1 MNDAGGGGLGIVL
14 ILFWLVTLVVWLW
27 GLIDAARRPDSAYQA
42 AGQNKVLWI
51 VLCVVLGALG
61 SLIYLLAIR
70 PKVAAASG
78 G

>member
-1 MNDAGGGGLGIVL
+1 MRGVAVL
-14 ILFWLVTLVVWLW
+14 IYLVMLVVWLW
-27 GLIDAARRPDSAYQA
+27 GLIDAARRPDTAYQA

-70 PKVAAASG
+70 PKVAAASSG
-78 G
+78 